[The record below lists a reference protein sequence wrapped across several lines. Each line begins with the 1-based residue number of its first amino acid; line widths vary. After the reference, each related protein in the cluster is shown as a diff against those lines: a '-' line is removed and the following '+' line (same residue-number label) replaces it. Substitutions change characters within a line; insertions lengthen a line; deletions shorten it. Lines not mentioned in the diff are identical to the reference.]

1 MPIRDWA
8 VSMKHCSVLSIR
20 KMKCSR
26 SVSEKTGSGLPI
38 WQGYGQETMWRHSSG
53 HIISGTAEPQDDAG
67 RGGGTEE
74 AVKQEN
80 KR

>member
-1 MPIRDWA
+1 MNVRVNFLCSATTI
-8 VSMKHCSVLSIR
+8 SMR
-20 KMKCSR
+20 
-26 SVSEKTGSGLPI
+26 T
-38 WQGYGQETMWRHSSG
+38 SSG
-53 HIISGTAEPQDDAG
+53 GRTRAGRISLTGGGTAEPQDDAG